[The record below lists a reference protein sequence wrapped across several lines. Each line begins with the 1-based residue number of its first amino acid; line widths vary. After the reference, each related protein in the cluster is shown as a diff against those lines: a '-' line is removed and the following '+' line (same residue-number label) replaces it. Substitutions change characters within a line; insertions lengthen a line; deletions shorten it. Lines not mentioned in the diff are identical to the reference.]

1 MFASRFDPTQL
12 SSAAPVTVTPEEPV
26 KAAPE
31 AIVPL
36 KRQATASDSESDD
49 GTDESSDESSGEGS
63 DNDDRMQ
70 VDYGVSEED
79 SSEEEKEEKDN
90 HEEEDTP
97 STHTTVLSRF
107 KQTVSLQD
115 KLDASDIVGTKE
127 DESLE
132 ENATPPHQLEQIP
145 QPEFVKNPMNLNRN
159 SSEYKSTG
167 WLNTERVFYD
177 NSMTKPFSDYE
188 SQLEPRLLQNICKN
202 FSTDTFP
209 IQSIIL
215 DSVLPILN
223 FTLNISKRNFT
234 KRIGDI
240 LVNAATGSGKTL
252 AYSIPVVQTLSKR
265 QINRLRCL
273 IIVPTKLL
281 INQVYTTLSKLTQGT
296 SLIVSIAKLENSLK
310 DEHSK
315 FLNLEPDILITTPGR
330 LVDHLNMKSINLKN
344 LKFLIIDE
352 ADRLLNQSFQGWC
365 PKLMS
370 HLKTDKLD
378 TSPGNVIKMIFSATL
393 TTNTEKLN
401 DLNLYKP
408 KLFLKQTD
416 KLYHLPNKL
425 KEFNINIPTAKSVF
439 KPLILLYSINQFM
452 AHSSNASKILVF
464 VKSNESSIRLSK
476 LLQLM
481 NETRSQSSI
490 LTNLRDLE
498 IIINSINS
506 NNSKSE
512 NKKTIADFS
521 HESKSSRTSIL
532 ITTDIM
538 SRGIDIN
545 DITQVI
551 NYDPPMS
558 SQQYVHRVGRTAR
571 ANEIGSAYNLLVGR
585 GERTFFDDL
594 NKDLDRDGKSVEPFE
609 LDFTLLESDS
619 ELYHSSLE
627 SLKNYHNKNTEA

>member
-1 MFASRFDPTQL
+1 MFASRFDPSQL
-12 SSAAPVTVTPEEPV
+12 DTSAASTPEETIRPTSG
-26 KAAPE
+26 

-36 KRQATASDSESDD
+36 KRQASGSDD
-49 GTDESSDESSGEGS
+49 EDDDFLQDSNESSSTSSEEDE
-63 DNDDRMQ
+63 DRMQ
-70 VDYGVSEED
+70 IEYGTDEED
-79 SSEEEKEEKDN
+79 SSEAEGKESK
-90 HEEEDTP
+90 P
-97 STHTTVLSRF
+97 GTHSTVLSRF

-115 KLDASDIVGTKE
+115 KLNVSDIAGNNE

-132 ENATPPHQLEQIP
+132 DDTASTHQLTQIP
-145 QPEFVKNPMNLNRN
+145 QPEFVRNPMNLNRN
-159 SSEYKSTG
+159 SLQFKSTG
-167 WLNTERVFYD
+167 WLNTEKIYYD
-177 NSMTKPFSDYE
+177 NSLIKPFSDYGHE
-188 SQLEPRLLQNICKN
+188 LEAKLLQNICKN
-202 FSTDTFP
+202 FSINTFP

-215 DSVLPILN
+215 DSILPVLN
-223 FTLNISKRNFT
+223 FTLSVSKRNFT
-234 KRIGDI
+234 RRIGDI

-252 AYSIPVVQTLSKR
+252 AYSIPIVQTLFKR

-281 INQVYTTLSKLTQGT
+281 INQVYTTLTKLTQGT
-296 SLIVSIAKLENSLK
+296 SLIVSISKLENSLK
-310 DEHSK
+310 DEHKKLS
-315 FLNLEPDILITTPGR
+315 NLEPDILITTPGR

-378 TSPGNVIKMIFSATL
+378 TFPGNVIKMIFSATL

-401 DLNLYKP
+401 GLNLYKP

-416 KLYHLPNKL
+416 KLYQLPNKL
-425 KEFNINIPTAKSVF
+425 NEFNINIPTAKSVY
-439 KPLILLYSINQFM
+439 KPLILLYSVCQFIT
-452 AHSSNASKILVF
+452 HSPSAAKILIF

-476 LLQLM
+476 LLQLIC
-481 NETRSQSSI
+481 ESRSQSNMLKSLQNLEMSI
-490 LTNLRDLE
+490 
-498 IIINSINS
+498 SSVNS

-512 NKKTIADFS
+512 NKKIVANFS
-521 HESKSSRTSIL
+521 HHSENAGITIL

-571 ANEIGSAYNLLVGR
+571 ANEVGSAYNLLVGR

-594 NKDLDRDGKSVEPFE
+594 NKDLDRDGKTVKQLE
-609 LDFTLLESDS
+609 LDFALLESDS
-619 ELYHSSLE
+619 ELYSSSLE
-627 SLKNYHNKNTEA
+627 SLKNYHNNTAQV

>member
-1 MFASRFDPTQL
+1 MFASRFDPSQL
-12 SSAAPVTVTPEEPV
+12 TAPV
-26 KAAPE
+26 ASAPE
-31 AIVPL
+31 GIAGTTPPAIVPL
-36 KRQATASDSESDD
+36 KRQATESDNEEYGSHQD
-49 GTDESSDESSGEGS
+49 SDESSNSSSEE
-63 DNDDRMQ
+63 DEDRMQ
-70 VDYGVSEED
+70 VDYGASEED
-79 SSEEEKEEKDN
+79 SSEV
-90 HEEEDTP
+90 EEEESKP
-97 STHTTVLSRF
+97 STHSTVLSRF
-107 KQTVSLQD
+107 KQTVSLQER
-115 KLDASDIVGTKE
+115 LGASDIAESKE
-127 DESLE
+127 DESIE
-132 ENATPPHQLEQIP
+132 DEAASTHQLKQIP

-159 SSEYKSTG
+159 SLQFKSTG
-167 WLNTERVFYD
+167 WLNTEKIYYD
-177 NSMTKPFSDYE
+177 NSLIKPFSDYANE
-188 SQLEPRLLQNICKN
+188 LEAKLLQNICKN
-202 FSTDTFP
+202 FSTNTFP

-215 DSVLPILN
+215 DSILPVLN
-223 FTLNISKRNFT
+223 FTLNVSKRNFT
-234 KRIGDI
+234 RRIGDI

-252 AYSIPVVQTLSKR
+252 AYSIPIVQTLFKR
-265 QINRLRCL
+265 QINRLRCI

-281 INQVYTTLSKLTQGT
+281 INQVYTTLTKLTQGT

-310 DEHSK
+310 DEHKKLS
-315 FLNLEPDILITTPGR
+315 NLEPDILITTPGR

-378 TSPGNVIKMIFSATL
+378 TLPGNVIKMIFSATL

-401 DLNLYKP
+401 GLNLYKP

-416 KLYHLPNKL
+416 KLYQLPNKL
-425 KEFNINIPTAKSVF
+425 NEFNINIPTAKSVY
-439 KPLILLYSINQFM
+439 KPLILLYSICQFM
-452 AHSSNASKILVF
+452 AHSPIAAKILIF

-476 LLQLM
+476 LLQLIC
-481 NETRSQSSI
+481 ESRSQSSV
-490 LTNLRDLE
+490 LKNLQNLAVS
-498 IIINSINS
+498 INSVNS
-506 NNSKSE
+506 NNSKAE
-512 NKKTIADFS
+512 NKKIVANFS
-521 HESKSSRTSIL
+521 HPSESAGITIL

-571 ANEIGSAYNLLVGR
+571 ANELGSAYNLLVGR

-594 NKDLDRDGKSVEPFE
+594 NKDLDRDGKSVQPLE

-619 ELYHSSLE
+619 ELYTSSLE
-627 SLKNYHNKNTEA
+627 SLKNYHNNTAQA